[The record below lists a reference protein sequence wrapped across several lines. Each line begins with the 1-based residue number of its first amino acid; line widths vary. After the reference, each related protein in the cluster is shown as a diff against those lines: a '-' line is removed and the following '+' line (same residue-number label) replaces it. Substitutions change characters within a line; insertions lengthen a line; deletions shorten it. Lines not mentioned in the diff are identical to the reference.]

1 MYKKAVDISGLGD
14 VSLRRIEEASD
25 LSISDATGVAG
36 DHIAEPVAA
45 LIRTPS
51 EKVIQNKNGAYIVLG
66 RDRDGNRLSG
76 YGGKG
81 DTQAAS
87 IDLVVGRIGSKVASV
102 NKSGDRV
109 YVDPNFDKD
118 AARIYM
124 SQKADVDTYFQ
135 LSKGKVGISKTK
147 SAIALKADSVRLV
160 SRQGIKLVTGVGDE
174 NSQGGKILQKYGI
187 DLMANN
193 DDGDMQPIVKGS
205 NLEACLI
212 ALVDHVDS
220 LNGIVESLARNQML
234 INSALLKHT
243 HLVAPIPSP
252 PFLAAAPSID
262 LLPEGVAGV
271 VGISNETYTSLI
283 NHKVNSSMIK
293 YNYCKPIGEKY
304 INSKYNNTN

>member
-1 MYKKAVDISGLGD
+1 MYKKAIDISGLGD

-36 DHIAEPVAA
+36 DHIAEPGAA
-45 LIRTPS
+45 FIRTPS

-66 RDRDGNRLSG
+66 RDRPGNRLSG

-81 DTQAAS
+81 DTQASS
-87 IDLVVGRIGSKVASV
+87 IDIVVGRMGSKVASV
-102 NKSGDRV
+102 NEYGDRV
-109 YVDPNFDKD
+109 YTDPSFDKD
-118 AARIYM
+118 AARIYV
-124 SQKADVDTYFQ
+124 SQKADIDDYFQ

-147 SAIALKADSVRLV
+147 SAVALKADSVRLV

-187 DLMANN
+187 DLIANN
-193 DDGDMQPIVKGS
+193 DDSDMQPLVKGD

-212 ALVDHVDS
+212 ALIDHVDS

-243 HLVAPIPSP
+243 HTVVSLGAPTLPSV
-252 PFLAAAPSID
+252 D
-262 LLPEGVAGV
+262 LLPEGVTGV
-271 VGISNETYTSLI
+271 VGISNETYTSLV
-283 NHKVNSSMIK
+283 NHKINSSMIK
-293 YNYCKPIGEKY
+293 YNYCKPIGGKY